1 MTEPNQNMAIWDAVS
16 KTDPDFTKKVT
27 QRGGFTSV
35 NANYQIKMATEQFGP
50 LGVGWGYSAG
60 EPIFNG
66 SFIMIPV
73 TLWHGDRSNTFGPTF
88 GCCEM
93 LGNRPDSDAPK
104 KAGTDAL
111 TKLLSQLG
119 FNADIFLG
127 QYDDNK
133 YVEELR
139 REKANANAPKP
150 EPKKEKTP
158 ATVRDYL
165 QAQTL
170 KANTTAALETWWERK
185 DITALQAELP
195 EPMQN
200 EVRKSYT
207 DRMAALLKAPTG
219 DESET
224 GHTYK

>member
-50 LGVGWGYSAG
+50 LGVGWGYAAG

-133 YVEELR
+133 YVQSLIDEKK
-139 REKANANAPKP
+139 KANPSETDHSAIAKF
-150 EPKKEKTP
+150 
-158 ATVRDYL
+158 
-165 QAQTL
+165 
-170 KANTTAALETWWERK
+170 KANMLMDINDAAGKSNLEFIQEHDGYKADLVTLSKMDQNAADDVSARLTARIYEFT
-185 DITALQAELP
+185 QA
-195 EPMQN
+195 
-200 EVRKSYT
+200 
-207 DRMAALLKAPTG
+207 A
-219 DESET
+219 
-224 GHTYK
+224 